1 MARALLALG
10 FVAMTGLTSAQAQ
23 EPGWLSSG
31 WQVAPTASHTW
42 SDQSVN
48 RDRAASGL
56 NLSLAW
62 PAGASVGSRGP
73 AGQRLLDPRVRIV
86 SCYEAAQALASNDIY
101 GGTFGHI
108 EGARNLGSILDSQY
122 ARNRRWAQFDACT
135 NANR

>member
-1 MARALLALG
+1 MMARVLLALG
-10 FVAMTGLTSAQAQ
+10 FVAMSGLTSAQAQ
-23 EPGWLSSG
+23 EPGWITSD
-31 WQVAPTASHTW
+31 WQVEAARPTW

-48 RDRAASGL
+48 RNRTASGL

-122 ARNRRWAQFDACT
+122 ARNRRGAQFDACT